1 MRLIKLLKMV
11 VQGVI
16 TQPLGFAHVSLV
28 GEQVVLLKLESLLFV
43 VFAFAILKF
52 TQQWLNKY
60 IWHHSCQGSS
70 LIRSCQ
76 EANWR

>member
-28 GEQVVLLKLESLLFV
+28 GEQVVLLKLELLLFFV
-43 VFAFAILKF
+43 FAILKF

-60 IWHHSCQGSS
+60 IWHCSCLGSS
-70 LIRSCQ
+70 LIRCCQ
-76 EANWR
+76 EASWR